1 MLRSHGTPLYRSM
14 RILALLTGLV
24 GLAGCAT
31 EQLYSSTRY
40 EDVSLATGDLE
51 AHGIAFVSPSTITG
65 REEDKQALA
74 LIFAQVLQEKR
85 PDVRVISLSETLGM
99 VNAVGLADAYIEMY
113 THYQTTGL
121 FKREI
126 LARLGEITRAR
137 YVAQLK
143 LASFE
148 QASSGRFGVLG
159 LDIVNTK
166 IGRIRVFFQ
175 IWDTRDGSIAWEGVE
190 ELTMSSETIREKLV
204 NFRTVVEESAGRL
217 INHLPPPPRPAS
229 GNDGNTGGAPAAAS

>member
-1 MLRSHGTPLYRSM
+1 MLRSHGTSLFRSM

-99 VNAVGLADAYIEMY
+99 VNAVGLADAYIDMY

-175 IWDTRDGSIAWEGVE
+175 IWDSRDGSIAWEGVE

-217 INHLPPPPRPAS
+217 ISHLPPPPRPAS
-229 GNDGNTGGAPAAAS
+229 GGDGKAAGAPAAAS

>member
-229 GNDGNTGGAPAAAS
+229 GDDGKAAGAPAAAS

>member
-175 IWDTRDGSIAWEGVE
+175 IWDTRDGSIAWRG
-190 ELTMSSETIREKLV
+190 SR
-204 NFRTVVEESAGRL
+204 N
-217 INHLPPPPRPAS
+217 
-229 GNDGNTGGAPAAAS
+229 